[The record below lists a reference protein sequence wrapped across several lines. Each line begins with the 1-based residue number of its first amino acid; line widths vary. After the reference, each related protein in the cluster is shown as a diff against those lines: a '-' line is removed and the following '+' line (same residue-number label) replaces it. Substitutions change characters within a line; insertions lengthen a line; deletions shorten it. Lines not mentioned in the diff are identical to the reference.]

1 MDLGVDLEGSC
12 HQDGHHDEHQ
22 DVCQGQGQRRAEQGH
37 RKDQD
42 VEGLLDEEFRDR
54 VDQEDSIFQM
64 LPHLRILGPL
74 LLVLVAILAILVRI
88 EGITLL
94 LFDVSVEADL
104 TGEERGGIFIQVFLG
119 LGHLLQYD
127 FPVDVLFHQ

>member
-1 MDLGVDLEGSC
+1 
-12 HQDGHHDEHQ
+12 
-22 DVCQGQGQRRAEQGH
+22 
-37 RKDQD
+37 
-42 VEGLLDEEFRDR
+42 
-54 VDQEDSIFQM
+54 M